1 MVLESVSCEWSR
13 LQLIDKRQLGPILK
27 NVQSI
32 PADCL
37 QSIPIRLNLVF
48 VNDLISAPDESL
60 EIARRCAK

>member
-1 MVLESVSCEWSR
+1 MVLESVSCVWSR
-13 LQLIDKRQLGPILK
+13 LQLIDKRQLGRILK

-37 QSIPIRLNLVF
+37 QSIHFRLNLVY
-48 VNDLISAPDESL
+48 VNDLIPASDESL